1 LPIASAAAATV
12 VLAALVYAAEQT
24 AEHGWTDS
32 VVWAPAIFALALL
45 IVFTLR
51 QSRSPEPM
59 LLLTLFSDRRRVVSY
74 VAISS
79 GVVASFGLSL
89 MLTYY
94 FQAVLDWSPIH
105 TGLAS
110 CR

>member
-12 VLAALVYAAEQT
+12 VLAALVYAAAQT
-24 AEHGWTDS
+24 AEHGWSDS
-32 VVWAPAIFALALL
+32 VVWAPAIFGLALL

-59 LLLTLFSDRRRVVSY
+59 LPLTLFSDRRRVVSY

-94 FQAVLDWSPIH
+94 FRAVLAGARYTRAWR
-105 TGLAS
+105 S